1 MMPLVGITA
10 WRRELP
16 TYLGPEKLQT
26 LSAYYSDAVIAADM
40 TPIIFPN
47 GQSPETARR
56 LVDLVDGLVLSGG
69 DDVSPVTYG
78 EATTTSTGQDT
89 SVDQFEIAL
98 VREARAQNK
107 PVLAICRGLQLLN
120 VALGGTLNQDVT
132 GTAVH
137 TPFQPVGDPEEL
149 ASRGHIV
156 TFQPDSVL
164 AAHYGS
170 QEIKTNTLHHQG
182 VRDLS
187 PELLVEGTTDDGLIE
202 AARCEGSWWAIGV
215 QWHPERLGFEE
226 REPLFSAF
234 REALANSNSGG
245 EDAT

>member
-1 MMPLVGITA
+1 MTPLVGITA
-10 WRRELP
+10 WRRDLA
-16 TYLGPEKLQT
+16 TYLGQEKLQT

-47 GQSPETARR
+47 GQSPESARK
-56 LVDLVDGLVLSGG
+56 LIDLVDGLVLSGG
-69 DDVSPVTYG
+69 DDVNPETYG
-78 EATTTSTGQDT
+78 ETITAAIGQDT

-132 GTAVH
+132 GTAEH
-137 TPFQPVGDPEEL
+137 IPFQPVGDPEEL

-156 TFQPDSVL
+156 TLPPDSVL
-164 AAHYGS
+164 AGLYGS

-182 VRDLS
+182 VKDLS
-187 PELLVEGTTDDGLIE
+187 PELTVEGTTDDGLIE
-202 AARCEGSWWAIGV
+202 AARCEGSWWALGV
-215 QWHPERLGFEE
+215 QWHPERSSFED
-226 REPLFSAF
+226 REPLFTAF
-234 REALANSNSGG
+234 REALSRQ
-245 EDAT
+245 